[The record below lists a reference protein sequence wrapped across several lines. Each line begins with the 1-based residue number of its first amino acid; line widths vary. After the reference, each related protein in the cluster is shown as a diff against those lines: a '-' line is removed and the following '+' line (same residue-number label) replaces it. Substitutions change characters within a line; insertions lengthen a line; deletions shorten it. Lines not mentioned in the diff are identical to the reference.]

1 MPVEVIMP
9 KMSDHME
16 EGKLIRWLVAEGAQV
31 AVRQPILEIETDK
44 AVGEVE
50 APADGILAGIQ
61 AQDDAIVPVGAVI
74 AFIVK
79 PGEKVPELASSAP
92 QKVAAA
98 PIEIPP
104 APVPAAAVA
113 PGSILAAPAA
123 RRVAGELGV
132 DLTLVR
138 GTGPGG
144 RVKEEDVRA
153 FAERAK
159 AAAAAP
165 ELPKETRILASPVA
179 RKMAE
184 ERGIDLA
191 NVVGTGP
198 GGRITHED
206 VLAYASAAAKTAAP
220 KPAVPVPAPAAAESG
235 FEWLELSTIRRITGE
250 RMTASKQTVP
260 HFTLTLEADMSR
272 AGVLREVV
280 ADRIVGESGSK
291 LSYTALLVKAVA
303 EALTKHPMANAEF
316 SGGRIKV
323 YKGIHVGVA
332 VGVEGGLVVPVIH
345 DADKKSLG
353 EINRQLKS
361 FQEKAATL
369 KFAPTELAGGT
380 FTITNLGMFGIDQ
393 FSAIINAPQS
403 AILAVGRI
411 SNKAVPLDE
420 ESITVRPMMT
430 LSLSVDHRVLDG
442 VTGANFLTEVK
453 SLVENPYWLA

>member
-1 MPVEVIMP
+1 MP

-16 EGKLIRWLVAEGAQV
+16 EGKLIRWLVAEGTQV

-61 AQDDAIVPVGAVI
+61 AKDDAVVPVGAVV
-74 AFIVK
+74 AFILK
-79 PGEKVPELASSAP
+79 PGEKVPDSTPIIAP
-92 QKVAAA
+92 KG
-98 PIEIPP
+98 
-104 APVPAAAVA
+104 AVA
-113 PGSILAAPAA
+113 PTETPAAPAAVTATEPGAILAAPAA
-123 RRVAGELGV
+123 RRVAAELGV
-132 DLTLVR
+132 DLFKVK

-153 FAERAK
+153 FAEQQK
-159 AAAAAP
+159 KEPPPP
-165 ELPKETRILASPVA
+165 EPAKETRILASPVA

-184 ERGIDLA
+184 ERGIDLSKI
-191 NVVGTGP
+191 NGTGP

-206 VLAYASAAAKTAAP
+206 VMAYAEAAAKTAAP
-220 KPAVPVPAPAAAESG
+220 SPAAPVPAPAASESG
-235 FEWLELSTIRRITGE
+235 FEWVELSTIRRITGE

-260 HFTLTLEADMSR
+260 HFTLTVEADM
-272 AGVLREVV
+272 AKAALLREVI
-280 ADRIVGESGSK
+280 ADRVTAESGSK
-291 LSYTALLVKAVA
+291 LSYTALLVKAAA
-303 EALTKHPMANAEF
+303 EALKKHPMANAEF

-353 EINRQLKS
+353 EINRQLKA
-361 FQEKAATL
+361 FQEKSSTL
-369 KFAPTELAGGT
+369 KFAPAELSGGT

-411 SNKAVPLDE
+411 ANKPVAIGEDSVA
-420 ESITVRPMMT
+420 IKPMMV

-453 SLVENPYWLA
+453 SLIENPYWLA